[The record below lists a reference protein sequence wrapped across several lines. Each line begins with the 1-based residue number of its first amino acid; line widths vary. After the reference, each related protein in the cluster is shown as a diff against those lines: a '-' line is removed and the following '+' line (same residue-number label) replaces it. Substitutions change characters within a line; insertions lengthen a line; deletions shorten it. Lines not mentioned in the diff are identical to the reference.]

1 MEPTLYIMTDAL
13 ICKAIAENALMGEGE
28 RAECVVE
35 FLSRTIV
42 PEEQGIYFD
51 LVLKR
56 MEKLRQVRVD

>member
-13 ICKAIAENALMGEGE
+13 ICKAIAENPLMGEVE
-28 RAECVVE
+28 RAEWVVE
-35 FLSRTIV
+35 FLSRAIV